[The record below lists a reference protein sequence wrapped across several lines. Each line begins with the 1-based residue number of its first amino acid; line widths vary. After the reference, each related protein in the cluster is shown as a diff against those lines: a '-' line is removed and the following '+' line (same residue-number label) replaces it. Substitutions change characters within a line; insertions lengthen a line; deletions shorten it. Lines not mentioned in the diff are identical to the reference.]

1 MLFAPVKFFWGMLFC
16 QSVLG
21 ALAVL
26 GWTYRLMQRSVLKL
40 WWKLSESSAR
50 TRGFAEFLAD
60 DPRTREHAH
69 WPNWFLVQNFREAV
83 RRNSAASLRRHLL
96 AVLNAV
102 GQSLWTNVRL
112 GVQGIFNTWVLTLPA
127 CVLMLF
133 GWYDGW
139 NNSFNK

>member
-1 MLFAPVKFFWGMLFC
+1 MLFC

-26 GWTYRLMQRSVLKL
+26 GWTYRLTQRSVLKL

-69 WPNWFLVQNFREAV
+69 WPN
-83 RRNSAASLRRHLL
+83 
-96 AVLNAV
+96 
-102 GQSLWTNVRL
+102 
-112 GVQGIFNTWVLTLPA
+112 
-127 CVLMLF
+127 
-133 GWYDGW
+133 
-139 NNSFNK
+139 